1 MELIRHTVREEN
13 PTQQIALKYGNIVT
27 KSKEQW
33 YGVVAQPVQQS

>member
-27 KSKEQW
+27 KSKEQR